1 MKKNKLT
8 GIVMIVIGAVLAITG
23 YLILPEL
30 LIVQFGVE
38 DPSAGA
44 PKLAAL
50 AIFFIVDAAGALG
63 YIQNEEKKNML
74 FISGLGVFLL
84 VLSFVINL
92 PRVF

>member
-8 GIVMIVIGAVLAITG
+8 GIIMIAVGAVLAIAG
-23 YLILPEL
+23 YIILPES
-30 LIVQFGVE
+30 LIVQFGL
-38 DPSAGA
+38 DDSMTGA

-50 AIFFIVDAAGALG
+50 AIFFIIDAAGALG
-63 YIQNEEKKNML
+63 YMQNEEKRNML

-84 VLSFVINL
+84 VLAFVINI